1 MKSLLLL
8 FFLHLGYFCLWGQ
21 STQTWQIDIETKQ
34 PDTATVMKILKTVA
48 KMPDSLYLQRM
59 DYTEKALA
67 MATQLR
73 FDVGIAYAHRR
84 LGLLHYA
91 QSNFAEAM
99 EHLYKVVEMGENVVL
114 KDKNFFAASLQL
126 IGKIHER
133 QNNITKAEEYYQKA
147 FQRNLKA
154 DNKNYLA
161 LDYANLANIEA
172 LKGNYDKSLEY
183 RNLEQKTKEELKDTI
198 GLAFTLHDVAVM
210 YLQQQKYKEAADYF
224 RKALK
229 TVENMPLNI
238 YKVAFH
244 VSLAEACRLS
254 GNNTEAQTLATT
266 ALKMATQL
274 QDKLNAVAATRVLH
288 ECYNLQKDYKNAYQF
303 LLLNKQLQDSVYNEK
318 HLKEI
323 ANMENNFEIKQ
334 QKKANDLLQKEN
346 KLKIKELAIKDE
358 EATKNKWLAILAV
371 LVGGMLGILAVVL
384 YKNNMAKKKSN
395 DLLTAKNQE
404 IHQQKEEISAIAN
417 NLQLANT
424 ALSSSKIE
432 IEKKNEDIL
441 ASINYAKRIQ
451 GAILPFDSVFEQYF
465 GKDNFFILYQPKD
478 IVSGDFYWLSQVQLP
493 NETVTVVAAV
503 DCTGHGVPGAF
514 MSLIGNNLLDEI
526 VNAKA
531 IVSPAEIL
539 LHLNKGVRRLLKQD
553 ETSNRDGMDMVLLA
567 LHQTP
572 QQPTYAVYAGAMNP
586 LYYVQNEQLTEIK
599 ATKTGIGGYHI
610 ADDAERI
617 FENHTILVN
626 ATTTFYL
633 CSDGYQDQFGG
644 TDNKK
649 FMVKNLRTMLE
660 KNSTNSM
667 AKQKIELKNTL
678 NNWKG
683 EHKQI
688 DDIMVV
694 GLKVTI
700 G

>member
-8 FFLHLGYFCLWGQ
+8 FFLHFGYFCLCGQ
-21 STQTWQIDIETKQ
+21 STQTWQIDIEASQ
-34 PDTATVMKILKTVA
+34 PDTATVMKILRTVA
-48 KMPDSLYLQRM
+48 KMPDSLYFQRM

-67 MATQLR
+67 MATR
-73 FDVGIAYAHRR
+73 INFDIGIAYAHRR

-99 EHLYKVVEMGENVVL
+99 EHLYKVVEMGENVVV

-133 QNNITKAEEYYQKA
+133 QNNLSKAEEYYQKA
-147 FQRNLKA
+147 FQRNAKA
-154 DNKNYLA
+154 NNMQLLA
-161 LDYANLANIEA
+161 LDYSNLANVEA

-183 RNLEQKTKEELKDTI
+183 RDLEQKTKEELRDTI

-229 TVENMPLNI
+229 TIENMPLNI

-254 GNNTEAQTLATT
+254 GNNSEAQTLASK
-266 ALKMATQL
+266 ALKMATKL
-274 QDKLNAVAATRVLH
+274 QDKLNAVAATQVLH

-323 ANMENNFEIKQ
+323 TNMENNFEIKQ

-346 KLKIKELAIKDE
+346 ELKIKELAIKDE

-404 IHQQKEEISAIAN
+404 IHQQKEEISAIAS
-417 NLQLANT
+417 NLQVANA
-424 ALSSSKIE
+424 ALSLSKIE

-465 GKDNFFILYQPKD
+465 GKENFFILYQPKD

-526 VNAKA
+526 VNTKH

-539 LHLNKGVRRLLKQD
+539 IDLNKGIRRLLKQD

-572 QQPTYAVYAGAMNP
+572 HQPTYAVYAGAMNA
-586 LYYVQNEQLTEIK
+586 LYYVQNSQLKEIK
-599 ATKTGIGGYHI
+599 ATKTGIGGYHSV
-610 ADDAERI
+610 DEDKRT
-617 FENHTILVN
+617 FENHTILLN
-626 ATTTFYL
+626 TTTTFYL

-683 EHKQI
+683 QHKQI

>member
-1 MKSLLLL
+1 MKLLLL
-8 FFLHLGYFCLWGQ
+8 LLILNFGSVVLWGQ
-21 STQTWQIDIETKQ
+21 NTPTWKIDIEASQ

-48 KMPDSLYLQRM
+48 KMPDSLYFQRM
-59 DYTEKALA
+59 DYTEKALKI
-67 MATQLR
+67 ATQIN
-73 FDVGIAYAHRR
+73 FDIGIAYAHRR

-91 QSNFAEAM
+91 QSNFAEAIQ
-99 EHLYKVVEMGENVVL
+99 HLYRVVEMGEKVVV
-114 KDKNFFAASLQL
+114 KDKNFFPSLLQL

-147 FQRNLKA
+147 FQRNSQA
-154 DNKNYLA
+154 NNKHLLA
-161 LDYANLANIEA
+161 LDYSNLANVES

-183 RNLEQKTKEELKDTI
+183 RNLEQKTKEELKDTL

-229 TVENMPLNI
+229 TTEYMPLNI

-244 VSLAEACRLS
+244 VSLSEACRLS
-254 GNNTEAQTLATT
+254 GNIAEAKELATK
-266 ALKMATQL
+266 ALAMATQL
-274 QDKLNAVAATRVLH
+274 QNKLNAVLATQVLH

-346 KLKIKELAIKDE
+346 ELKIKELAIKDE

-371 LVGGMLGILAVVL
+371 LVGGMLAVLAVVL

-404 IHQQKEEISAIAN
+404 IHQQKEEIVAIAN
-417 NLQLANT
+417 NLQTANT
-424 ALSSSKIE
+424 ALSLSKVE

-465 GKDNFFILYQPKD
+465 GKDNFFIFYQPKD

-526 VNAKA
+526 VNTKT
-531 IVSPAEIL
+531 IISPADIL
-539 LHLNKGVRRLLKQD
+539 LHLNQGVRRLLKQD
-553 ETSNRDGMDMVLLA
+553 ETNNRDGMDMVLLA
-567 LHQTP
+567 LHQTATN
-572 QQPTYAVYAGAMNP
+572 QPYAVYAGAMNA
-586 LYYVQNEQLTEIK
+586 LYYVQNKQLREIK
-599 ATKTGIGGYHI
+599 ATKMGIGGYYA
-610 ADDAERI
+610 ADEARV
-617 FENHTILVN
+617 FENHTIVLDT
-626 ATTTFYL
+626 TTTFYL
-633 CSDGYQDQFGG
+633 ASDGYQDQFGG
-644 TDNKK
+644 AANRK
-649 FMVKNLRTMLE
+649 FMVKNLRSTLE
-660 KNSTNSM
+660 NISVM
-667 AKQKIELKNTL
+667 AMTEQKSFLQTTL

-683 EHKQI
+683 QNKQI
-688 DDIMVV
+688 DDVMVL
-694 GLKVTI
+694 GLRVVV
-700 G
+700 